1 MISQTELAEQ
11 LGVDNKQIGQW
22 VRLGMPWHGK
32 ARKRAF
38 DPLEVRAWLVNQG
51 HAAEDGPGLVTSI
64 AQVATHFDVSERTVT
79 RWRSQGMPGEYR
91 GNGRPGLYALGEIEA
106 WLKRK
111 GLWGTDA
118 NDELLTTGDR
128 SPALEAYRQEK
139 ALLAKLDRLEREG
152 RLIDV
157 GEMRRRLIEYAA
169 MLRKMAEG
177 VARDYGPGP
186 AERIEQATNEF
197 ARMVQKDCRRED
209 RARAFTDDADDAGR

>member
-1 MISQTELAEQ
+1 MISQAELAEQ

-64 AQVATHFDVSERTVT
+64 AQVAAHFDVSERTVT

-118 NDELLTTGDR
+118 NDEMLTSGDR
-128 SPALEAYRQEK
+128 SPALEQYRQEK
-139 ALLAKLDRLEREG
+139 ALLARLDRLERESK
-152 RLIDV
+152 LVDV
-157 GEMRRRLIEYAA
+157 AKLNNLLLEAA
-169 MLRKMAEG
+169 QILKRKAERIG
-177 VARDYGPGP
+177 RDYGAGAAGAFEEGIREFEEFVRNACQRNRPS
-186 AERIEQATNEF
+186 AEP
-197 ARMVQKDCRRED
+197 
-209 RARAFTDDADDAGR
+209 DAAG